1 MPSKPH
7 FRRQRRRPVSR
18 RGFLAVG
25 GMAMVGLSMA
35 EKAAVAQAQKR
46 SGPRSVILVMMNGG
60 PSQLETFDPKP
71 EAPSNVRGP
80 LRAIATEVPGVHFSE
95 SLPQLARRA
104 DRFTVIRS
112 LYHDAAPIH
121 ETGHQLLYA
130 GQLPSRKS
138 DPASLGSATARL
150 LGPRAGAPAYVL
162 LPGPVADL
170 GVRPQLTAGPG
181 WLGTEYD
188 PHVIKTIP
196 IKPPAAEA
204 TEDSAAPEPEPLIP
218 EFETEPVAIRE
229 DYGETSFGRR
239 LWQAARL
246 VERGVRV
253 VTVNL
258 CPKLHGELTWDAHAD
273 KRTAPATLF
282 DYRDTIGPQ
291 FDRACAALLDDLEFG
306 GLLDDT
312 LVICTGEFGRTPYL
326 NSSGGRDHWTHCWSA
341 LIAGGGVAG
350 GQVIGATDSRGRSIA
365 DQPVSLSELVATA
378 YHSLRIDPRSPVTLG
393 ERAERLLD
401 IDPVATLWT

>member
-1 MPSKPH
+1 MASKPH

-46 SGPRSVILVMMNGG
+46 SGPRSVVLVVMNGG

-80 LRAIATEVPGVHFSE
+80 LRAIATEVPGVHFCE
-95 SLPQLARRA
+95 GLPRLARRA
-104 DRFTVIRS
+104 DRFAVVRS
-112 LYHDAAPIH
+112 LYHEAAPIH

-130 GQLPSRKS
+130 GRLPSRGC

-150 LGPRAGAPAYVL
+150 LGQRAGAPAYVL
-162 LPGPVADL
+162 LPGTVADL
-170 GVRPQLTAGPG
+170 GVRAQLTAGPG
-181 WLGTEYD
+181 WLGADYD
-188 PHVIKTIP
+188 PHVIDSRPVAT
-196 IKPPAAEA
+196 ANFEA
-204 TEDSAAPEPEPLIP
+204 DATRDVTDVEPLIP
-218 EFETEPVAIRE
+218 EFDSEPVAIRE
-229 DYGETSFGRR
+229 DYGETAFGRR

-258 CPKLHGELTWDAHAD
+258 CPRLHGELTWDAHAD

-291 FDRACAALLDDLEFG
+291 FDRACAALLDDLGSG
-306 GLLDDT
+306 GLLDET

-326 NSSGGRDHWTHCWSA
+326 NAAGGRDHWTHGWSG
-341 LIAGGGVAG
+341 LIAGGGVSG

-365 DQPVSLSELVATA
+365 DQPVSLTELVATA

-401 IDPVATLWT
+401 AAPVESLWA

>member
-25 GMAMVGLSMA
+25 GMAMVGLSLA
-35 EKAAVAQAQKR
+35 EQAAVAKAQRR
-46 SGPRSVILVMMNGG
+46 SGQRSVVFVLMNGG

-71 EAPSNVRGP
+71 DAPGNIRGP
-80 LRAIATEVPGVHFSE
+80 LRAIATAVPGVHFSE
-95 SLPQLARRA
+95 GLPLLARRA
-104 DRFTVIRS
+104 DRFAVIRS
-112 LYHDAAPIH
+112 LFHDAAPIH
-121 ETGHQLLYA
+121 ETGHQLLYS
-130 GQLPSRKS
+130 GRLPSRGCE
-138 DPASLGSATARL
+138 PASLGSATARL
-150 LGPRAGAPAYVL
+150 LGQRAGAPPYVL

-170 GVRPQLTAGPG
+170 GVRAALTPGPG
-181 WLGTEYD
+181 WLGADYA
-188 PHVIKTIP
+188 PHLIAP
-196 IKPPAAEA
+196 RPAATPSAESEA
-204 TEDSAAPEPEPLIP
+204 DAEPGEPLIP
-218 EFETEPVAIRE
+218 EFDSESADIRE
-229 DYGETSFGRR
+229 EYGETAFGRS

-258 CPKLHGELTWDAHAD
+258 CPRLHGERTWDAHAD

-291 FDRACAALLDDLEFG
+291 FDRACAALLDDLGTG

-312 LVICTGEFGRTPYL
+312 LVVCTGEFGRTPWL
-326 NSSGGRDHWTHCWSA
+326 NAAGGRDHWTHCWSA

-350 GQVIGATDSRGRSIA
+350 GQVIGATDARGRGII
-365 DQPVSLSELVATA
+365 DQPVSLGELVASA
-378 YHSLRIDPRSPVTLG
+378 YHSLRIDPRAPVTLG

-401 IDPVATLWT
+401 ADPVTELWA